1 MKTDI
6 LFTDDSIVFGIL
18 LIALG
23 LVFYTESL
31 KKGFW
36 KKFYKIVPGLFM
48 AYLIPAVLTSFG
60 IIAPEWETVNSSGAV
75 SYTHLR
81 AHETR

>member
-23 LVFYTESL
+23 LVFYKESL

-36 KKFYKIVPGLFM
+36 EKFYKIL
-48 AYLIPAVLTSFG
+48 S
-60 IIAPEWETVNSSGAV
+60 ETIFIF
-75 SYTHLR
+75 
-81 AHETR
+81 

>member
-18 LIALG
+18 ITALG

-31 KKGFW
+31 KKSFW
-36 KKFYKIVPGLFM
+36 EKFYKIVPSLFM
-48 AYLIPAVLTSFG
+48 AYLIPAVLTSL
-60 IIAPEWETVNSSGAV
+60 E
-75 SYTHLR
+75 
-81 AHETR
+81 

>member
-18 LIALG
+18 LITLG
-23 LVFYTESL
+23 FVFYTESF

-36 KKFYKIVPGLFM
+36 EKFYKIVPGLFM

-60 IIAPEWETVNSSGAV
+60 IIAPEW
-75 SYTHLR
+75 
-81 AHETR
+81 